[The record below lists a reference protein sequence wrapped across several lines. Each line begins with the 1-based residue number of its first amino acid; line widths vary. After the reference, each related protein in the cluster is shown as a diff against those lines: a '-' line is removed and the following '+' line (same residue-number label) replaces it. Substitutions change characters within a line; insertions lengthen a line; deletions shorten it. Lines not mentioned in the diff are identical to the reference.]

1 MGRGYGA
8 SFSFRQSSMNELSRQ
23 HYLSLLVESQDN
35 IPTEAFIIDV
45 RAEGNEIDDF
55 VERRMLLLCIA
66 PGREDVP
73 TRDANQI
80 ADVYRSIDDVR
91 RRMNAMLDI
100 SDALRNNRAYPFGS
114 VDRRY

>member
-1 MGRGYGA
+1 
-8 SFSFRQSSMNELSRQ
+8 MNELSRQ

-66 PGREDVP
+66 PG
-73 TRDANQI
+73 
-80 ADVYRSIDDVR
+80 
-91 RRMNAMLDI
+91 
-100 SDALRNNRAYPFGS
+100 
-114 VDRRY
+114 